1 MTQQKEKQDIVKQLG
16 LLKVVDIKIKLPE
29 ALVDYIQEV
38 IIGEN
43 KQDKDSD
50 QYCSEEVLR
59 VTLTHLDNVED
70 TVLRNYTI
78 PSCLQTHYDDEIMEK
93 YCGWRR

>member
-1 MTQQKEKQDIVKQLG
+1 
-16 LLKVVDIKIKLPE
+16 VV
-29 ALVDYIQEV
+29 
-38 IIGEN
+38 IGEN
-43 KQDKDSD
+43 EEVNDLD

-59 VTLTHLDNVED
+59 VMLTHLDNDED

-78 PSCLQTHYDDEIMEK
+78 PSGLQTHYDDEIIEK